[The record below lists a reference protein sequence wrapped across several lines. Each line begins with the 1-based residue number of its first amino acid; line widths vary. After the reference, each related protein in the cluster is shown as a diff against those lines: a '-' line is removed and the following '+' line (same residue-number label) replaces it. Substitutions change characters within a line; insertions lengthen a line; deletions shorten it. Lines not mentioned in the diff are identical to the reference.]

1 MNREV
6 MGRQMFN
13 QGGMV
18 DPMMDQGMPMEPPMA
33 PPMGPPGMADPE
45 MEMAAQGAMENGLDP
60 AELEGMLSNY
70 SQNMDDLEG
79 SENYE
84 TVINT
89 IRGDEAPMEARYAE
103 LASMVGPEDAQATP
117 ESVLTLVQPIMLMN
131 SMDQGIGSLAEDQMT
146 TPIEGPM
153 AGGIMST
160 VDMAPPVDPMMA
172 PPVDPMMAPPAGV
185 PPVNFN
191 QGGAVQYFE
200 DAGVVLPNSP
210 KTIVDPLGGR
220 LGDIYGEKQAL
231 YGDILGVADQEAA
244 LAEQQDMTKAQMFFD
259 VAQGALAF
267 ATPGERNMSPAERLA
282 QAFQPVLGNISARA
296 GDLQKFKQDQKR
308 EKRALNLQ
316 ALGQSE
322 NQLAFELKVDADA
335 NAAEIEKTWETKES
349 ALDRAHEILKLDKN
363 FAFTKQENETSHSF
377 QMRLSNRKIEAQNLL
392 QQLQGSQSQA
402 DITLRGRLTNELAQL
417 NNTFNKT
424 MQNDRF
430 DFSTSE
436 RLDTQGYQDNV
447 RAQQFSNQTAL
458 VALEFDNSQTAI
470 RLKDTLEKENMQLG
484 SELRISENQLNFEN
498 QLQRD
503 GVLHI
508 NDISKMDHGH
518 DQNLAL
524 SSHRGAIEAEAALTK
539 NTFIAAEN
547 VLERASK
554 ENIQLTD
561 QAFRKGMQEA
571 MQEFNASQS
580 DIDRAIKK
588 TDRAFDEGL
597 LLRGADQ
604 KDVQIGLS
612 ERAQLLEEA
621 YKMGMLGVERMN
633 ATATKIGSKAK
644 TDQLS
649 FITNPERMESYANKT
664 LGDDTALYEQAV
676 LDYTSAKSEWD
687 PLIGKYVKGSSSKL
701 SPIVLN
707 NVRKGSPEVYTRITG
722 ENLTE
727 DGQDIEKAE
736 VTVMTATREIV
747 NEDGSID
754 ANSPVWDST
763 TPTLFDPT
771 LDYSEVIGASR
782 VIPGIG
788 KVIAEG
794 ASEITGGDAGEKSA
808 QMTSAQKSLNTLANK
823 ILLYQTSNQGTGRVL
838 KFVQEKL
845 AEEVENIRPGGL
857 VFRTDADAQGTFDT
871 LANALLSEMQVGA
884 SIIPAYGGQY
894 SPGEF
899 SPKQITEAKKD
910 MKQLQNLY
918 NEVRAF
924 QKGFKRK
931 PTDRTESVEGRDQTT
946 VTAKNQINAMR
957 RRRDD

>member
-18 DPMMDQGMPMEPPMA
+18 DPMMEQGMPMEPPMG

-45 MEMAAQGAMENGLDP
+45 MDMAAQGAMENGIDP
-60 AELEGMLSNY
+60 AELEGMLANY

-131 SMDQGIGSLAEDQMT
+131 SMDQGIGSLAEEQMA
-146 TPIEGPM
+146 TPVEGPM

-172 PPVDPMMAPPAGV
+172 PPVDPMMASPAGV

-200 DAGVVLPNSP
+200 DAGVVLPNGP
-210 KTIVDPLGGR
+210 KNIVDPLGGR
-220 LGDIYGEKQAL
+220 LGDIYGEKQSL
-231 YGDILGVADQEAA
+231 YGDILGLADQEAE

-296 GDLQKFKQDQKR
+296 GDLQKFKQDQKK

-335 NAAEIEKTWETKES
+335 AAAKVEQNWKTKES
-349 ALDRAHEILKLDKN
+349 ALDRGHELLKLDKN
-363 FAFTKQENETSHSF
+363 FAFTKQENESSQSF

-392 QQLQGSQSQA
+392 QQLQGSQSQD

-447 RAQQFSNQTAL
+447 REQQFSNQQAII
-458 VALEFDNSQTAI
+458 ALEFDNSKQSL
-470 RLKDTLEKENMQLG
+470 RLKQTLEQENMALG

-498 QLQRD
+498 QLERD

-524 SSHRGAIEAEAALTK
+524 SSHRGAIEAEARLTQ
-539 NTFIAAEN
+539 NTFTAAEN

-554 ENIQLTD
+554 ENIQLND
-561 QAFRKGMQEA
+561 QIFRKYLQEE

-612 ERAQLLEEA
+612 ERAQFLDEA

-644 TDQLS
+644 TDQLA

-664 LGDDTALYEQAV
+664 LGDETALYEQAI

-707 NVRKGSPEVYTRITG
+707 NVRKGSPEVYTKITG

-727 DGQDIEKAE
+727 DGQDIEKGE
-736 VTVMTATREIV
+736 VNVMTATREIV
-747 NEDGSID
+747 NEDGSINAD
-754 ANSPVWDST
+754 SPVWNT
-763 TPTLFDPT
+763 TPPKLFDPK
-771 LDYSEVIGASR
+771 LDYDEVIGASR
-782 VIPGIG
+782 VVPGLG
-788 KVIAEG
+788 KLVAEG
-794 ASEITGGDAGEKSA
+794 AAEITGGDAGEKSA
-808 QMTSAQKSLNTLANK
+808 QMTAAQKSLETLAND
-823 ILLYQTSNQGTGRVL
+823 ILMYQTSNQATGRVL

-845 AEEVENIRPGGL
+845 AQEVENIRPGGL
-857 VFRTDADAQGTFDT
+857 LLRTDADAQGTFDT
-871 LANALLSEMQVGA
+871 LANALLQKMQIGA

-899 SPKQITEAKKD
+899 SEKQINEATKD
-910 MKQLQNLY
+910 MKKLKVLY
-918 NEVRAF
+918 NEVKAF
-924 QKGFKRK
+924 QEGFSSK
-931 PTDRTESVEGRDQTT
+931 PTQRSGVVGGRDQSAQ
-946 VTAKNQINAMR
+946 TAKDQINALR
-957 RRRDD
+957 RR